1 MSPEAATFRGV
12 SGVFHPI
19 TSSSGFKTNLPT
31 AVCDLATG
39 LADYTRQKSAL
50 VRMFQGV
57 AGKTGEAVKARVGQ
71 GIGVNNNIP
80 LSEMTSRM
88 FTICLCGGWMGGGVL
103 VVEVR
108 SRRTRWA
115 EDGC

>member
-1 MSPEAATFRGV
+1 MSPEAATFPRV
-12 SGVFHPI
+12 SDVFHPI
-19 TSSSGFKTNLPT
+19 ASSSGFETNLPT

-88 FTICLCGGWMGGGVL
+88 FAICLCDCG
-103 VVEVR
+103 
-108 SRRTRWA
+108 WA
-115 EDGC
+115 EVWWWR

>member
-19 TSSSGFKTNLPT
+19 ASSCGFETNLPT

-88 FTICLCGGWMGGGVL
+88 FAICLCGGWMGGGVL

-115 EDGC
+115 EDGW

>member
-19 TSSSGFKTNLPT
+19 ASSCGFETNLPT

-39 LADYTRQKSAL
+39 LADYTRHKSA
-50 VRMFQGV
+50 VIRMFHGL
-57 AGKTGEAVKARVGQ
+57 AGKMGEAVKARVGQ

-88 FTICLCGGWMGGGVL
+88 FAICLCGVWTG
-103 VVEVR
+103 
-108 SRRTRWA
+108 A
-115 EDGC
+115 EECWWR